1 MGRVEGVPLTAS
13 VEPSASRATAL
24 GRRVGS
30 TVLLLPLF
38 VWVVAWAP
46 AWAFAALV
54 LLVGALG
61 QWEFLRMFER
71 AGVPTLR
78 GIGVVG
84 GLAVTASFAVPE
96 LAPVALS
103 VVVLGGLTAGLAL
116 PGERPAWEPV
126 IVTVFGVC
134 YVNWLLGHALRLRA
148 LPAGVDWI
156 LLLVWVTW
164 IGETTAYVVGSTMG
178 RRKLAPRVSP
188 KKTVEG
194 ALAQLL
200 VSPLAALAAQASF
213 APVLS
218 STEAITIGL
227 ILGVVGQ
234 VGDLVESLFK
244 RSVGTKDTGGLI
256 PGHGGILDRID
267 GLLFNTPALFY
278 YVAYSRTGP

>member
-1 MGRVEGVPLTAS
+1 MARVEGVPLTAS
-13 VEPSASRATAL
+13 VESTRSRGAAL
-24 GRRVGS
+24 GRRLGS
-30 TVLLLPLF
+30 TLLLLPIFL
-38 VWVVAWAP
+38 WVVAAAP
-46 AWAFAALV
+46 AWAFSALV

-71 AGVPTLR
+71 AGLPTLR
-78 GIGVVG
+78 GIGLVG

-103 VVVLGGLTAGLAL
+103 VVVLGALTAGLAL
-116 PGERPAWEPV
+116 PGDRPAWEPV

-134 YVNWLLGHALRLRA
+134 YVNWLIGHAVRLRA
-148 LPAGVDWI
+148 LPGGVDWI

-164 IGETTAYVVGSTMG
+164 IGESTAYVVGSTLG
-178 RRKLAPRVSP
+178 RHKLAPRISP

-200 VSPLAALAAQASF
+200 VSPVAALAAQAWF
-213 APVLS
+213 APMVS
-218 STEAITIGL
+218 SAEAITIGL

-244 RSVGTKDTGGLI
+244 RSVGTKDSGGLI

-278 YVAYSRTGP
+278 YVAYSRTGS